1 MLLKRNF
8 FFPPYCFEINKF
20 FEKKLTKFYFLL
32 LFSLLSNFHE
42 FNYLFNIAS
51 IINAKK
57 QEKSNDPYKLY

>member
-32 LFSLLSNFHE
+32 LFSLLSNFHK

>member
-1 MLLKRNF
+1 LK
-8 FFPPYCFEINKF
+8 INKL

-32 LFSLLSNFHE
+32 LLFSLLSNFHK